1 MRAALLG
8 FLSGFAEEAVFI
20 RVLAAVLG
28 DAAAVERTE
37 DGVGAIVFREVVLVF
52 GEFGLVVVELA
63 SGGVELGFGV
73 GDGFRFGAVGMGVRK
88 DAVFD

>member
-1 MRAALLG
+1 ML
-8 FLSGFAEEAVFI
+8 V

-37 DGVGAIVFREVVLVF
+37 DGVGAVVFREVVLVF
-52 GEFGLVVVELA
+52 GEFGFIVVELA
-63 SGGVELGFGV
+63 SRGVELGFGV
-73 GDGFRFGAVGMGVRK
+73 GDGFRFGAVCVGVRK